1 MVSDKE
7 SNGGPASCP
16 QEDQITTTEIDKED
30 WYSRS
35 GKVSQVIKKKDTERY
50 LQYTTFSPAVTFAPF
65 GSLPGFRTS
74 QGIIAPPRESVGG
87 YVLEG
92 REWILH
98 ATTSSYY

>member
-1 MVSDKE
+1 MKMAKIE
-7 SNGGPASCP
+7 EYNGGPASCP
-16 QEDQITTTEIDKED
+16 SELQTTEIEE
-30 WYSRS
+30 SS
-35 GKVSQVIKKKDTERY
+35 GKVFVIIKKTGTGIAPPQY
-50 LQYTTFSPAVTFAPF
+50 LQWKTYSPVGTSAPF